1 MIDFIDSGGFIS
13 LVTKLVKILQDL
25 VRSYKFLQGRKNLQ
39 ELMQDLT
46 RNTQDLT
53 SLESVISSYKI
64 LCNFL
69 ERSYKILKVVRNAYL
84 VSSCKFLQNHKFQ
97 KSMSIGPL

>member
-1 MIDFIDSGGFIS
+1 MGIFSTALKQPS

-39 ELMQDLT
+39 DLIQDLT
-46 RNTQDLT
+46 RNSQDLT

-69 ERSYKILKVVRNAYL
+69 ERSYKI
-84 VSSCKFLQNHKFQ
+84 F
-97 KSMSIGPL
+97 